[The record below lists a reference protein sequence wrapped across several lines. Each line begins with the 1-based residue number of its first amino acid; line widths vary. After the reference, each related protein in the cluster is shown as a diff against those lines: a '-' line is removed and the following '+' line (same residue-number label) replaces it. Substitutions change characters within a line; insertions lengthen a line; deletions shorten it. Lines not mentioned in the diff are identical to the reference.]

1 LSSGRTVPSLS
12 SAQVREVDRISSERY
27 GLPVDWLMEA
37 AGWQVARHCPGRTVL
52 VCGTGNNGGD
62 ALAAA
67 RHLHRWGRLVRVC
80 CIDPSR
86 LRELPSREAAAL
98 RAAGIDIE
106 VDLDL
111 GGAELVLDGLLG
123 TGLDRPPTGRY
134 AEWIGAIL
142 DSRMRVVAIDVPS
155 GLDSDSGRPLG
166 QSIRA
171 DLTVTLGLP
180 KKGLL
185 TPEGRRHSGEVW
197 VADIG
202 IPPQVYAELGIEVP
216 EDLFSTQD
224 RVPLADLT
232 A

>member
-1 LSSGRTVPSLS
+1 M
-12 SAQVREVDRISSERY
+12 DRISSERY
-27 GLPVDWLMEA
+27 GIPVDWLMEA
-37 AGWQVARHCPGRTVL
+37 AGWQVARHCPERTVL

-62 ALAAA
+62 GLAAA

-98 RAAGIDIE
+98 RAAGIEIE
-106 VDLDL
+106 DKLDL
-111 GGAELVLDGLLG
+111 RGGELVLDGLLG
-123 TGLDRPPTGRY
+123 TGLDRPPEGRY
-134 AEWIGAIL
+134 AQWIGAIL
-142 DSRMRVVAIDVPS
+142 DSRMSVVAIDVPS
-155 GLDSDSGRPLG
+155 GLDADSGRPLG
-166 QSIRA
+166 QAIRA

-185 TPEGRRHSGEVW
+185 TPEGLQQAGAVW

-202 IPPQVYAELGIEVP
+202 IPPQAYSDLGIEVP
-216 EDLFSTQD
+216 DDLFSTQD
-224 RVPLADLT
+224 RVPLAALT